1 MVSGLPKHT
10 IRITKEIYKRIA
22 YIASLNDRFVSAEIR
37 VALKNHIELFEAEH
51 GKIDPR
57 KLPKD

>member
-1 MVSGLPKHT
+1 MVSGLPKKT
-10 IRITKEIYKRIA
+10 VRISKETYKRIA
-22 YIASLNDRFVSAEIR
+22 YIASLNDRFAAAEIR
-37 VALKNHIELFEAEH
+37 VAIKNHIEEFEKEH